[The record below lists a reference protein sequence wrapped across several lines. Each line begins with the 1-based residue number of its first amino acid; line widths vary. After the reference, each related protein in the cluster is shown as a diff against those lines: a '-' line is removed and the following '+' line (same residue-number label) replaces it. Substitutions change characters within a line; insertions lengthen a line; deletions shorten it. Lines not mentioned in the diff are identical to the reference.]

1 MHVKF
6 RSEFGVNMEKEN
18 KDEYVPL
25 TVEDARSLTAIAI
38 YNSDPG
44 VKRAIQIV
52 DDMIREQANYHSDYL
67 YNIDFDKTEFDEVR
81 KLAKKKNWIS
91 NVCYY
96 YQYRG
101 FTVEDKEYDKNYD
114 YKSFTLKWDV

>member
-1 MHVKF
+1 
-6 RSEFGVNMEKEN
+6 MEKEN

-52 DDMIREQANYHSDYL
+52 DDMIRKQANYHSDYL
-67 YNIDFDKTEFDEVR
+67 YNIDFDKPEFDEVR

-91 NVCYY
+91 DVCYY

-101 FTVEDKEYDKNYD
+101 FTVEDKKYDKNYD